1 MSDLLFAKDHEWI
14 RVDGDVGTVGIS
26 DFAQQQLGDVVF
38 VELPDV
44 GRKFAQN
51 DEAAVVESVKV
62 ASEVYTPVSG
72 EIVEINGELDESPEL
87 VNSDPTGAA
96 WFFKIRIADA
106 VELGELMD
114 EAAYK
119 AFVDAEG

>member
-26 DFAQQQLGDVVF
+26 NFAQQQLGDVVF
-38 VELPDV
+38 VELPDI

-106 VELGELMD
+106 AELGELMD